1 MAHASIMSRL
11 ILPHSKYSI
20 DGDMVTMGKI
30 IQLASERTPNG
41 SNASIHETVMYFHR
55 ETSSED
61 QKALE
66 KGRS

>member
-11 ILPHSKYSI
+11 ILPHSKYSV
-20 DGDMVTMGKI
+20 DMVTMGKI

-55 ETSSED
+55 ETGSED